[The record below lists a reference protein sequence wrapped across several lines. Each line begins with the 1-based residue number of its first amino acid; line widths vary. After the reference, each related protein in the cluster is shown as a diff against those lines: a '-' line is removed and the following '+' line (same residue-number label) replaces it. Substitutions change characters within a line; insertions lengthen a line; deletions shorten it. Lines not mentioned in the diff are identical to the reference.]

1 MNYQQYLLIKLAE
14 EASELAQIA
23 LKTAQFGLYST
34 CQTTNET
41 NIQRV
46 TAEYNDVIA
55 IAEMINTEIYD
66 NLERDTYLVDA
77 KRQKVM
83 KYLEYSKEAGCVVE

>member
-23 LKTAQFGLYST
+23 LKTAQFGLYET
-34 CQTTNET
+34 CPGKDET
-41 NIQRV
+41 NIQHV

-55 IAEMINTEIYD
+55 IVEMINTEIYD
-66 NLERDTYLVDA
+66 LLERDSYLVDA
-77 KRQKVM
+77 KKQKVM
-83 KYLEYSKEAGCVVE
+83 KYLQYSNKLGQVK